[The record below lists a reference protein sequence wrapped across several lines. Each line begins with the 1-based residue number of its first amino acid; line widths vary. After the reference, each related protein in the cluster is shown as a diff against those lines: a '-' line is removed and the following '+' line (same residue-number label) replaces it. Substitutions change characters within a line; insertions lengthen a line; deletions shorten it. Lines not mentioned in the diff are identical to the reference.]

1 MSRPQRYLTRMILFV
16 AAVAGVVLLLFP
28 ALERAFMAN
37 PALNSLIIA
46 VLVLGVGYIFRQVL
60 ILKPEVAWL
69 ESFQTKR
76 PASDAVAEPVLLA
89 PMARMLGERKGKLS
103 LSALSMRSLLDGI
116 DARLDET
123 REISR
128 YLIGLL
134 IFLGLLGTFWGLLG
148 TVSAVGDVIG
158 SLSVEGGDVG
168 MMFGNLQQGLQAPLT
183 GMGTAFS
190 SSLFGLAGSLVLGF
204 LDLSAGQAQT
214 RFFNE
219 LEEWLAGITRLSSG
233 VLGSEGEGGGSVPA
247 YVQALLEQ
255 TAENL
260 ETLQRTVAQSED
272 GRRSANQNLLALT
285 EKLST
290 LTDQMRTEQNLML
303 RLAESQ
309 MEMKPILGRL
319 ADAISGQQLGIDD
332 ATRQHIRN
340 MDVYTARLLEEVAT
354 GRVQSVQEIRS
365 EIKLLARTI
374 AALAED
380 SER

>member
-16 AAVAGVVLLLFP
+16 AVVAGVVLLLFP

-37 PALNSLIIA
+37 PGLNGLIIA
-46 VLVLGVGYIFRQVL
+46 VLLLGIGYIFRQVL

-69 ESFQTKR
+69 ESFQTNR
-76 PASDAVAEPVLLA
+76 PASDAVQEPVLLA

-204 LDLSAGQAQT
+204 LELQASQ
-214 RFFNE
+214 
-219 LEEWLAGITRLSSG
+219 
-233 VLGSEGEGGGSVPA
+233 GGDNRENRPVSFCLPA
-247 YVQALLEQ
+247 E
-255 TAENL
+255 
-260 ETLQRTVAQSED
+260 
-272 GRRSANQNLLALT
+272 
-285 EKLST
+285 
-290 LTDQMRTEQNLML
+290 
-303 RLAESQ
+303 
-309 MEMKPILGRL
+309 
-319 ADAISGQQLGIDD
+319 
-332 ATRQHIRN
+332 
-340 MDVYTARLLEEVAT
+340 
-354 GRVQSVQEIRS
+354 
-365 EIKLLARTI
+365 
-374 AALAED
+374 
-380 SER
+380 

>member
-1 MSRPQRYLTRMILFV
+1 
-16 AAVAGVVLLLFP
+16 
-28 ALERAFMAN
+28 MAN
-37 PALNSLIIA
+37 PALNSLIIT
-46 VLVLGVGYIFRQVL
+46 VLMLGIGYIFRQVL

-69 ESFQTKR
+69 ESFQTNR

-158 SLSVEGGDVG
+158 SLSVEGGDIG

-204 LDLSAGQAQT
+204 LELQASQAQN
-214 RFFNE
+214 RF
-219 LEEWLAGITRLSSG
+219 
-233 VLGSEGEGGGSVPA
+233 
-247 YVQALLEQ
+247 Y
-255 TAENL
+255 
-260 ETLQRTVAQSED
+260 
-272 GRRSANQNLLALT
+272 
-285 EKLST
+285 
-290 LTDQMRTEQNLML
+290 TD
-303 RLAESQ
+303 S
-309 MEMKPILGRL
+309 GRL
-319 ADAISGQQLGIDD
+319 AVGRHAAVQRCRLWRKRAVGPGLSPGLAGTDRRKPGNPSAHGGAFGRRTPL
-332 ATRQHIRN
+332 RQPEPAGA
-340 MDVYTARLLEEVAT
+340 D
-354 GRVQSVQEIRS
+354 
-365 EIKLLARTI
+365 
-374 AALAED
+374 
-380 SER
+380 

>member
-1 MSRPQRYLTRMILFV
+1 M
-16 AAVAGVVLLLFP
+16 
-28 ALERAFMAN
+28 ED
-37 PALNSLIIA
+37 
-46 VLVLGVGYIFRQVL
+46 
-60 ILKPEVAWL
+60 WL
-69 ESFQTKR
+69 SG
-76 PASDAVAEPVLLA
+76 A
-89 PMARMLGERKGKLS
+89 
-103 LSALSMRSLLDGI
+103 
-116 DARLDET
+116 
-123 REISR
+123 
-128 YLIGLL
+128 
-134 IFLGLLGTFWGLLG
+134 
-148 TVSAVGDVIG
+148 
-158 SLSVEGGDVG
+158 
-168 MMFGNLQQGLQAPLT
+168 
-183 GMGTAFS
+183 
-190 SSLFGLAGSLVLGF
+190 
-204 LDLSAGQAQT
+204 
-214 RFFNE
+214 
-219 LEEWLAGITRLSSG
+219 TRLSSG
-233 VLGSEGEGGGSVPA
+233 AGFGESEQSVPA
-247 YVQALLEQ
+247 YLQALLEQ

-260 ETLQRTVAQSED
+260 ETLQRTVAHSED
-272 GRRSANQNLLALT
+272 GRRSVNQNLLALT